1 MNKIAFFT
9 FIIVALFLNACSAQT
24 PTSTQPQNYP
34 APDQIGSIPE
44 ADTQSSADTSAYPAP
59 DEQIIPDTSEGE
71 SYPAPPDGIEVFKII
86 PGESEV
92 TYEVGEVF
100 LNQDNRFNIAVGIT
114 PEVNGEVFIDRNNP
128 QNSSIGPISVD
139 ISQFKSDSSRR
150 DSAIRDRWLESAKFP
165 TAIFTPQ
172 EIVGLPESYQEGD
185 PIEFQ
190 VNGDL
195 TIREVTLPVTFDISF
210 IGEGDTITGEANA
223 VILMSEFGVGPISI
237 GGILNTEDEV
247 KISFMFVAR
256 P

>member
-1 MNKIAFFT
+1 MNRIAFFT
-9 FIIVALFLNACSAQT
+9 FIIVALFLSACSAQD
-24 PTSTQPQNYP
+24 PTSPQPQNYP
-34 APDQIGSIPE
+34 APPQTESIQE
-44 ADTQSSADTSAYPAP
+44 VDTPAYPEP
-59 DEQIIPDTSEGE
+59 DEQTIPDTSEDE
-71 SYPAPPDGIEVFKII
+71 SYPAPPAGIEVFKII

-92 TYEVGEVF
+92 SYEVGEVF
-100 LNQDNRFNIAVGIT
+100 LNQDNQFNVAIGIT
-114 PEVNGEVFIDRNNP
+114 PEVNGEVFVDRNNP

-150 DSAIRDRWLESAKFP
+150 DSAIRDRWLESTKFP

-172 EIVGLPESYQEGD
+172 EVVGLPESYQEGD

-195 TIREVTLPVTFDISF
+195 TIREVTLPVTFDVSF
-210 IGEGDTITGEANA
+210 TGEGDTITGEANA

-247 KISFMFVAR
+247 KLKFMFVAR